1 MSEEDQ
7 VADGNEPGRPATEK
21 RGGEAPDWD
30 HARPGE
36 ELPERPGITGQV
48 PSESPGREGH

>member
-1 MSEEDQ
+1 